1 MYLLICTHCAVAKSH
16 RLPFV
21 LSNST
26 VNKPLS
32 LIHSDVWGPFQS
44 SNSGF
49 TYYLPFIDDFS
60 RFTWIYPFKYKH
72 EVFAKFVAFKA
83 YVENQF
89 TTSLQVL
96 RTDGGGEYGSNEF
109 SAFLTKH
116 GIVHQ
121 LSCPHTPSQNGVAER
136 KHRHL
141 IEITIALLHQSSLPL
156 SYWFDALATA
166 VFLVNRLPSTTLHHN
181 TPFEVLF
188 HSLPDYSLFRVFG
201 CPCFPWLRPYTAHKL
216 QPRSIPCVFIGY
228 HPSYKGYRCLDMSTG
243 RVYISRHVRFF
254 ENVFPCAPSSSL
266 HHVPPAPTL
275 SALRNFFWFHP
286 KSSSEISSSAPVQ
299 SPSLS
304 SDTALPSFLALLLHH
319 LLYLL
324 QLVLL
329 LLLLLTIFLLLPLHL
344 LYLFIP

>member
-1 MYLLICTHCAVAKSH
+1 MYQFSVSSDKCSSPFPPQAHLSTTISASTWHSRLGHPSSLKFQQLAQHLSLAVSNKCASLDCTHCAVAKSH

-49 TYYLPFIDDFS
+49 TYYVLFIDDFS
-60 RFTWIYPFKYKH
+60 RFTWIYPLKYKH

-109 SAFLTKH
+109 SAFFTKH

-141 IEITIALLHQSSLPL
+141 IETTIALLHQSSLPL

-166 VFLVNRLPSTTLHHN
+166 VFLVNCLPSTTLHHK

-201 CPCFPWLRPYTAHKL
+201 CQYFPWLSPYTAHKL
-216 QPRSIPCVFIGY
+216 QPGQVYSMCFHRISFI
-228 HPSYKGYRCLDMSTG
+228 L
-243 RVYISRHVRFF
+243 
-254 ENVFPCAPSSSL
+254 
-266 HHVPPAPTL
+266 
-275 SALRNFFWFHP
+275 
-286 KSSSEISSSAPVQ
+286 
-299 SPSLS
+299 
-304 SDTALPSFLALLLHH
+304 
-319 LLYLL
+319 
-324 QLVLL
+324 
-329 LLLLLTIFLLLPLHL
+329 
-344 LYLFIP
+344 